1 VGFLERSVGHAIL
14 TPYFGD
20 VIGYTNRIYS
30 FLKDIT
36 LENYKAKQV
45 KPQDWM
51 VSRETSRVMNALGA
65 GKALFVGGC
74 VRNMLLGEDVVD
86 VDIASQWTPQE
97 ATEKLTQAGIRVV
110 PTGIDHGTVTAIV
123 DKKPYEITTL
133 RRDIETD
140 GRRAVV
146 SFTEDWREDA
156 QRRDFTMNTLL
167 ADPQG
172 NIYDPTGEGLKDLEA
187 RRVRFVGDPATRIRE
202 DYLRILRF
210 FRFHAQ
216 YGKGAPDAEGLKA
229 CKVAADEIPTLSKE
243 RITQEFLK
251 ILSVDNPVD
260 ILSVIFDNTVLTQ
273 FLFPEYQPDLLK
285 HLCEFQNRFGIAFVS
300 PRLYVLSGLS
310 HDNIKRMERLL
321 LIPKVFKRDIE
332 AISEILKLP
341 DLGKDQAVKVAVYKH
356 GRTSTAQALIIEVAQ
371 DRVMN
376 GYINKAL
383 EIIQKWDIPTFPVD
397 GNDLMKAGIEKG
409 PALGAALSK
418 LEDWWI
424 EQEFKP
430 DRKTCL
436 NHLNK

>member
-1 VGFLERSVGHAIL
+1 VGFLERSVGHVIL
-14 TPYFGD
+14 TPYFGGA
-20 VIGYTNRIYS
+20 IGYTSRIYS

-36 LENYKAKQV
+36 LENDKAKQV

-51 VSRETSRVMNALGA
+51 VSRETSRVMNALGE
-65 GKALFVGGC
+65 GKARFVGGC
-74 VRNMLLGEDVVD
+74 VRNMLLGEEVGDI
-86 VDIASQWTPQE
+86 DIATQWTPDQV
-97 ATEKLTQAGIRVV
+97 TEKLTAAGIRVV
-110 PTGIDHGTVTAIV
+110 PTGIDHGTVTAVI

-133 RRDIETD
+133 RKDIETD

-156 QRRDFTMNTLL
+156 QRRDFTINTLL

-172 NIYDPTGEGLKDLEA
+172 NIYDPTGEGLKDMEA

-210 FRFHAQ
+210 FRFHAT
-216 YGKGAPDAEGLKA
+216 YGKGAPDKDGLKA
-229 CKVAADEIPTLSKE
+229 CRAAADKIPNLSKE
-243 RITQEFLK
+243 RITQEFMK

-260 ILSVIFDNTVLTQ
+260 ILSVMFDNSILTE
-273 FLFPEYQPDLLK
+273 FNFPEYKPELLK
-285 HLCEFQNRFGIAFVS
+285 HLCEFQQRFGIAFVS
-300 PRLYVLSGLS
+300 PRLYVLSGLNQ
-310 HDNIKRMERLL
+310 DNIKRMERLL

-341 DLGKDQAVKVAVYKH
+341 DLSKDQAVKVAVYKH

-376 GYINKAL
+376 GFINSAL

-418 LEDWWI
+418 LEEWWI
-424 EQEFKP
+424 GQEFKP
-430 DRKTCL
+430 DRKACL
-436 NHLNK
+436 AQL